1 MNYELEIAFD
11 FKNSKEYFV
20 RYEPIELTDSEKI
33 PEKHHIINYQK
44 ICILA
49 IKWLIYSQWLA
60 LEPNEC

>member
-33 PEKHHIINYQK
+33 PEKLKNKKLYVLKKLNLKQK
-44 ICILA
+44 ISEHFCL
-49 IKWLIYSQWLA
+49 
-60 LEPNEC
+60 NF

>member
-33 PEKHHIINYQK
+33 PEKLKNYMFLKKLNLKQK
-44 ICILA
+44 I
-49 IKWLIYSQWLA
+49 
-60 LEPNEC
+60 LEHFCLNF